1 MGIWN
6 VIGRRIALSMI
17 TLLLVSL
24 AMFSLMHA
32 VPGDPIDAVLGE
44 RQADRPEVR
53 EAFERLYG
61 LDKPLPVQYGYYIR
75 NLLQG
80 DFGRSISTNQ
90 PVSEELRTV
99 IPATV
104 ELAFTA
110 MTLALLL
117 GVPLGIL
124 AAIRRNRWPDH
135 LARLLAV
142 AGASIPIFWMALLA
156 AYLFAVKLRWLPRS
170 GQLDVGMEPPPRV
183 TGLISVDALVAGD
196 ADVFWSFVRHIILPA
211 SVLALFA
218 LGLITRM
225 LRSSLVEVMSEEYIR
240 TARAKGL
247 AERRVLVG
255 HALRNALLPTITVLG
270 LTFSGL
276 LTGTTLVE
284 TIFSWPGMGQYAVR
298 MASSFDY
305 PGLIGVTLV
314 VAVIYI
320 VVSLLVDIVYSLLDP
335 RVRVGG

>member
-6 VIGRRIALSMI
+6 VIGRRIALSLI

-61 LDKPLPVQYGYYIR
+61 LDKPLPVQYGYYVK

-104 ELAFTA
+104 ELAFAA

-124 AAIRRNRWPDH
+124 AAVRRNRWPDH

-156 AYLFAVKLRWLPRS
+156 AYFFSVKLRWLPRS
-170 GQLDVGMEPPPRV
+170 GQLDIGMEPPPRV
-183 TGLISVDALVAGD
+183 TGMISVDALIAGD
-196 ADVFWSFVRHIILPA
+196 GDVFWSLIRHIILPA

-247 AERRVLVG
+247 AERRVLIG

-320 VVSLLVDIVYSLLDP
+320 IVSLLVDIAYSLLDP
-335 RVRVGG
+335 RVRVSG

>member
-1 MGIWN
+1 MSIWR
-6 VIGRRIALSMI
+6 VIGRRIALSLI
-17 TLLLVSL
+17 TLFLVSL

-61 LDKPLPVQYGYYIR
+61 LDKPLPVQYGYYLR
-75 NLLQG
+75 NLLSG

-99 IPATV
+99 IPATF
-104 ELAFTA
+104 ELAFAA
-110 MTLALLL
+110 MAIALIL

-124 AAIRRNRWPDH
+124 AAVRRNRWPDH
-135 LARLLAV
+135 LARLIAV

-170 GQLDVGMEPPPRV
+170 GRLDVGMEPPPRV
-183 TGLISVDALVAGD
+183 TGLISVDALIAGD
-196 ADVFWSFVRHIILPA
+196 GDVFWSLVRHILLPA

-247 AERRVLVG
+247 AERRVVMG

-320 VVSLLVDIVYSLLDP
+320 IVSLCVDILYSVLDP
-335 RVRVGG
+335 RVRVSG